1 MVRPI
6 RRTDLVT
13 QVIDVLHGQIDSGAW
28 PVGAKIPTE
37 PELAKMTGT
46 GRNTVREA
54 VQALVHA
61 GMLDRRQ
68 GAGTFVLAAAPA
80 DDSMRARFGSARDRD
95 LLELRGALEITA
107 AALAARRRSPSQ
119 VARLRGLLAEIAR
132 HRAADDPD
140 TAAEADA
147 VLHETI
153 VEATDNALFAEMYRT
168 LAPRLRADI
177 TAESRRTGHV
187 HDAAHVRLV
196 DAIERCDH
204 AAAEE
209 CARALVERR
218 LDELG

>member
-1 MVRPI
+1 MVRQV

-13 QVIDVLHGQIDSGAW
+13 QVIEVLHDQIASGAW

-37 PELAKMTGT
+37 SELATMTGT

-54 VQALVHA
+54 VQTLVHA

-68 GAGTFVLAAAPA
+68 GAGTFVLADTAA
-80 DDSMRARFGSARDRD
+80 DDSMRARFDSARDRD
-95 LLELRGALEITA
+95 LLELRGALEVSA
-107 AALAARRRSPSQ
+107 AVLAAARRSPAQ
-119 VARLRGLLAEIAR
+119 LARMRDLIAEIAR
-132 HRAADDPD
+132 HRRADDPD
-140 TAAEADA
+140 RAAEADA

-153 VEATDNALFAEMYRT
+153 VEATDNALFTEMYRT

-177 TAESRRTGHV
+177 TAESRRSGRA
-187 HDAAHVRLV
+187 HDLAHIHLV
-196 DAIERCDH
+196 AAIERGDG

-218 LDELG
+218 LGDLD